1 MWQKK
6 ERKKEITR
14 SWENTEKFSNLSPQ
28 LEEELL

>member
-6 ERKKEITR
+6 KKKEITR
-14 SWENTEKFSNLSPQ
+14 WENTEKFSNLSPQ